1 MIPMTSPFSWPT
13 WPVQKTD
20 RWVLEMAVDDHT
32 LNQVETPMAT
42 PVPEAVS
49 LHEQINTAPG
59 TGYTA
64 TDLENASF
72 LHTSS

>member
-1 MIPMTSPFSWPT
+1 
-13 WPVQKTD
+13 
-20 RWVLEMAVDDHT
+20 MAVDDHT